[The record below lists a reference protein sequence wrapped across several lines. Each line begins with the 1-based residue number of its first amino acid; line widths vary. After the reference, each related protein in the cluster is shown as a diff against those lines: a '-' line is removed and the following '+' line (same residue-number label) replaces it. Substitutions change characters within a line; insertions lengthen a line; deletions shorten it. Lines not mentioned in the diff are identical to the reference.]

1 MSLEHSRLSVSQCL
15 CERIRVGV
23 CVCVCVCVCVRDNE
37 RERETFVYRP
47 VNMPKENIST
57 GPVDQIHMSGTRLL
71 SDEQSHQTTR
81 QRPKEP
87 SANENNREELQT
99 KQA

>member
-1 MSLEHSRLSVSQCL
+1 M
-15 CERIRVGV
+15 
-23 CVCVCVCVCVRDNE
+23 RDNE

-71 SDEQSHQTTR
+71 SDKQSHQTTM
-81 QRPKEP
+81 QIPKEP
-87 SANENNREELQT
+87 SANENNCEELQT
-99 KQA
+99 KQVLNVYKSNTIYLTSRKALNRF

>member
-1 MSLEHSRLSVSQCL
+1 M
-15 CERIRVGV
+15 
-23 CVCVCVCVCVRDNE
+23 